1 MTTSLTRVRK
11 IKAQPATV
19 YEALTQPDLI
29 ARWWGPDAGPV
40 LKAEADVRIGGAFR
54 VRFRMLNG
62 DEHESHGIY
71 REVVPEA
78 RLVFTWQWVT
88 MDDPEIA
95 GDDRAAPDRGR
106 RHGAHPHPCP
116 AARRGGRIPSRRLE
130 RRPRQAR
137 GDFTTDHRKEP
148 LMEQHKLVSR
158 QEWLE
163 AFAQLFRSRWE
174 GHQASEL
181 LPGALRQG

>member
-1 MTTSLTRVRK
+1 MTTSLTLVRK

-88 MDDPEIA
+88 MDDPESLVTIELRPIEDGGTELTLTHA
-95 GDDRAAPDRGR
+95 QLRDEVVAFHREGWS
-106 RHGAHPHPCP
+106 GA
-116 AARRGGRIPSRRLE
+116 L
-130 RRPRQAR
+130 
-137 GDFTTDHRKEP
+137 D
-148 LMEQHKLVSR
+148 KLVR
-158 QEWLE
+158 LYD
-163 AFAQLFRSRWE
+163 
-174 GHQASEL
+174 
-181 LPGALRQG
+181 